1 MKWYL
6 GKIQK
11 HIPAIEELF
20 ANNANHKHAENYSK
34 WPLFEYTKFS
44 RMGYDDN
51 KMVYYSA
58 GIARPEYGNSIRI
71 MSRHTRDRDYNF
83 GSYKDDLDRGL
94 KTLDYSAFY
103 AIELGYKDIW
113 VSREESPKLLEYF
126 AKNSKLNWSVTYED
140 IPLGRKQYVLRL
152 K

>member
-1 MKWYL
+1 
-6 GKIQK
+6 
-11 HIPAIEELF
+11 
-20 ANNANHKHAENYSK
+20 
-34 WPLFEYTKFS
+34 
-44 RMGYDDN
+44 
-51 KMVYYSA
+51 
-58 GIARPEYGNSIRI
+58 

-113 VSREESPKLLEYF
+113 VSREESPKLLEYI